1 MQGCHYDEKI
11 TKAMML
17 VGLKCVL
24 QECHYD
30 EKMAK
35 VMILV
40 GLEFLNVK
48 M

>member
-1 MQGCHYDEKI
+1 
-11 TKAMML
+11 MML
-17 VGLKCVL
+17 VGLKFVL

-40 GLEFLNVK
+40 GLEFLNV
-48 M
+48 